1 MQFCPSLEETET
13 GVVDPNTGTVTITT
27 MGGDSEP
34 VETTTETKSLAAP
47 LIIGGIV
54 LTIGYLV
61 MRR

>member
-1 MQFCPSLEETET
+1 GE
-13 GVVDPNTGTVTITT
+13 VTITT
-27 MGGDSEP
+27 QGGDTQP
-34 VETTTETKSLAAP
+34 VEPTTETKSLAAP